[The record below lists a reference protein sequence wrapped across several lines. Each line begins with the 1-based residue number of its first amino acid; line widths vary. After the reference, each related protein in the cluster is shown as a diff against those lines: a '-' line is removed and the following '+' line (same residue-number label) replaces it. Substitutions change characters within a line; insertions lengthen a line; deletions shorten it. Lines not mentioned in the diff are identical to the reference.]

1 MPASSSHGHSRS
13 DVDARAH
20 LDADPAPDM
29 DPGAARAYGNAY
41 AGAHA
46 NC

>member
-1 MPASSSHGHSRS
+1 MPASSAHRNPRS

-20 LDADPAPDM
+20 LDADPAADV
-29 DPGAARAYGNAY
+29 DARAACAYGNAY
-41 AGAHA
+41 AGACA

>member
-1 MPASSSHGHSRS
+1 MPASSSHSHSRS
-13 DVDARAH
+13 DVDARAY
-20 LDADPAPDM
+20 LDADPAANV
-29 DPGAARAYGNAY
+29 DPGAARAYGNVY